1 MSIKNTWNVYFHD
14 YMDSNWNRESY
25 EILARYDN
33 ASDFWT
39 IFDIMRDTLQMGMFF
54 FMKDGVFPKLDDS
67 YNNNKKFCFMSIKVL
82 KTNVSEF
89 LEYIL
94 VRMSTECLLT
104 NSELEQ
110 GMIDGISVS
119 PKKNFCIVKLWI
131 CTLDDKY
138 KNIDNYDIPKI
149 YHGEAIFKD

>member
-1 MSIKNTWNVYFHD
+1 
-14 YMDSNWNRESY
+14 
-25 EILARYDN
+25 
-33 ASDFWT
+33 
-39 IFDIMRDTLQMGMFF
+39 RDTLQMGMFF
-54 FMKDGVFPKLDDS
+54 FMKDGVFPKWDDS
-67 YNNNKKFCFMSIKVL
+67 YNSNKKFCFMSIKVL
-82 KTNVSEF
+82 KATVSDF